1 MRCKWRGVQGKHIHL
16 HDDTHVWKLSCMYDV
31 HMYYDHSPHSTNIR
45 STEWWQANL
54 FVLINFTEINKSKY
68 YNTTEYYIILST
80 LYRDIICIE
89 QHKNKH
95 NYFIRVSF
103 IILIKFTRQIL
114 YTYTH
119 NVNVV
124 SYLLCVYLHYNL
136 PRIAACNGSRLL
148 LLCFIRIWCLAC
160 WIINV

>member
-1 MRCKWRGVQGKHIHL
+1 MERGARETYSPTWQHSCVKAFLYVRC
-16 HDDTHVWKLSCMYDV
+16 THVLRPFPLQTILAQQSDGRRICLSSSILQKSINRSITIQLNTIL
-31 HMYYDHSPHSTNIR
+31 YYRH
-45 STEWWQANL
+45 
-54 FVLINFTEINKSKY
+54 
-68 YNTTEYYIILST
+68 
-80 LYRDIICIE
+80 RDITCIE

-103 IILIKFTRQIL
+103 IILIKFTRHIL
-114 YTYTH
+114 CTYTH

-136 PRIAACNGSRLL
+136 PRTAACNGSRLL

-160 WIINV
+160 WIINA